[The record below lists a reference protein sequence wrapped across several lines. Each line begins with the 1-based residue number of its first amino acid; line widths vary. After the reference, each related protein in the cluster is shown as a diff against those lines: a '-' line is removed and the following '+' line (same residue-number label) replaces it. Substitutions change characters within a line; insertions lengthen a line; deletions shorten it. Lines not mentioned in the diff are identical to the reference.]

1 MATRNCGPNYTLRK
15 KLQVDGNNYTI
26 RSSIIHLSRT
36 IIKRTK
42 SRNMRFPGHV
52 TSMRD
57 ITSKYVHKSLVGIPE
72 GKSYL
77 VKLDMD
83 EMTIKRILNWLS
95 VCGMP
100 SVG

>member
-1 MATRNCGPNYTLRK
+1 M
-15 KLQVDGNNYTI
+15 
-26 RSSIIHLSRT
+26 SRT